1 MKFLRSLIIITFL
14 FKFSHAQLNHYE
26 IIGDVKNIPAKMV
39 YLRVNKTN
47 PVDQKMYRA
56 IIDSSTINSGKFILN
71 RDTNIIDPRTSTS
84 IDYWDTINKR
94 YVSLYFQNPYSKQKH
109 SNFILENAKIHI
121 VGNLIDKNGIKV
133 EGSKE
138 TDFYF
143 KYIKSLY
150 TFPDTNAIEKKIV
163 QFTKSNNK
171 AALELALTEKK
182 DSIDIFKKRIKEI
195 IINNPSNYLSLSFL
209 EQKSVY
215 FSAKELKELKSV
227 IGENYINTDVASKLD
242 AFIRHIDKLEL
253 GEEFPSFS
261 YFDELGKAYSLE
273 EVKGNRG
280 TLVMF
285 WGSWCEPFRTEIS
298 NLKNLYQLYRE
309 QGVNF
314 VGISTDHDISKW
326 RQALEAEKMPWTNLS
341 NLPGDHKEIIKRYY
355 LDNAPLMFLLDKD
368 GKILMKYEANVSQVK
383 DALLKL

>member
-1 MKFLRSLIIITFL
+1 MNLLRSILIVLTVCSNAF
-14 FKFSHAQLNHYE
+14 AQLNHYE
-26 IIGDVKNIPAKMV
+26 IIGDVKNIPAKKV
-39 YLRVNKTN
+39 YLRINKTN

-56 IIDSSTINSGKFILN
+56 IIDSAIIDSGKFILN

-84 IDYWDTINKR
+84 IDYWDTISKR
-94 YVSLYFQNPYSKQKH
+94 YKSLYFRNPYNNQKH
-109 SNFILENAKIHI
+109 SNLILDNSKIH
-121 VGNLIDKNGIKV
+121 LIGDLKNENGI
-133 EGSKE
+133 EINGSKE

-143 KYIKSLY
+143 KYIKNLY
-150 TFPDTNAIEKKIV
+150 TFPDTNAIEKKIA
-163 QFTKSNNK
+163 QLKKSNNET
-171 AALELALTEKK
+171 ALALALKEKK

-195 IINNPSNYLSLSFL
+195 IVDNPSHYLSLSFL
-209 EQKSVY
+209 EQKSIY

-227 IGENYINTDVASKLD
+227 IGENYKNTDVASKLD
-242 AFIRHIDKLEL
+242 AYIRHIDRLDL
-253 GEEFPSFS
+253 GEEFPNFS

-273 EVKGNRG
+273 EVKGNKG

-285 WGSWCEPFRTEIS
+285 WGSWCEPFRAEIS

-314 VGISTDHDISKW
+314 VSISTDHNIDKW
-326 RQALEAEKMPWTNLS
+326 RQALETEKMPWTNLS
-341 NLPGDHKEIIKRYY
+341 NLPGDHKEIIKRYN

-368 GKILMKYEANVSQVK
+368 GKILMKYEASISKVS